1 MWKEVGSMSG
11 SVNCFENMYQ
21 NLKNQNK
28 EGWNPEEISQS
39 MFEKANNILKRD
51 NIFSGS
57 LLDLGCGDGK
67 LTIKFAKSGF
77 EVYGIDISKT
87 AVEWAEERS
96 KDQPVEANFR
106 VGSVL
111 DLPYESEKFNVV
123 IDSFCFHCIIGK
135 DRKKFLSEA
144 FRVLKT
150 NGILIIMTKCGDP
163 KDPDYPFDPV
173 TRCKVED
180 GVPTRYMGLPQD
192 IVTEIKNEGFK
203 VLDYQVFNY
212 EQDLLVVNAVKIL

>member
-1 MWKEVGSMSG
+1 MGSMSS
-11 SVNCFENMYQ
+11 SVNCFESMYQ
-21 NLKNQNK
+21 NLKDQNK

-39 MFEKANNILKRD
+39 MFEKASNILKRD
-51 NIFSGS
+51 NICSGS

-67 LTIKFAKSGF
+67 LTIKFAKNGF

-96 KDQPVEANFR
+96 KAQSVEANFQ

-111 DLPYESEKFNVV
+111 DLPYESEKFNVI
-123 IDSFCFHCIIGK
+123 IDSFCFHCIIGE

-144 FRVLKT
+144 FRVLKN
-150 NGILIIMTKCGDP
+150 NGVLIIMTKCGNP
-163 KDPDYPFDPV
+163 KDPNYPFDPE
-173 TRCKVED
+173 TRCKVEN
-180 GVPTRYMGLPQD
+180 GVPTRYMGLPQN
-192 IVTEIKNEGFK
+192 IVAEIKNEGFK

-212 EQDLLVVNAVKIL
+212 AQDLLVVNAVKLR